1 MREGLRSGAT
11 YVVGVDGGG
20 SKVACLV
27 AEDTGRL
34 CGYGRAGP
42 VNTNYVERPLA
53 VEALRRAV
61 RTALEAGGLLGA
73 TIERV
78 CISAPTAPETVDEA
92 LADLTI
98 RRVIHAAEGETPRWA
113 AHYWV
118 GMHVGVTVDAGTG
131 SIARGWTPDGH
142 QAGAGGWGATLGD
155 EGSGYWIGLQAMRAI
170 CEAQDGRTEET
181 GLAQLVFEHFGFR
194 DVWDMVFQVSYG
206 MVRPTEDNALPRVGP
221 DSGAERTR
229 SGLVVRKPRDVHSPM
244 LRHEVASVCPLVVR
258 AAQEGD
264 RAARRILAAAG
275 HELGRLA
282 VAVIKRLYMTPET
295 FAVVPFGGV
304 FKAGELVLGS
314 FRETIAAAAPGA
326 QVVLPR
332 FEPVVGAVLLAL
344 DDLGIT
350 IDWPILEA
358 IEQSAGRFPGCRA

>member
-1 MREGLRSGAT
+1 MR
-11 YVVGVDGGG
+11 YVAGVDGGG

-42 VNTNYVERPLA
+42 VNTNYVERPVA
-53 VEALRRAV
+53 VEALNRAV

-73 TIERV
+73 TIETLCV
-78 CISAPTAPETVDEA
+78 SAPIDPEAVGEA
-92 LADLTI
+92 IDGLAV
-98 RRVIHAAEGETPRWA
+98 RRVVHAAEGETPRWA

-118 GMHVGVTVDAGTG
+118 DRHIGITVDAGTG
-131 SIARGWTPDGH
+131 SIARGWTPDGQ

-155 EGSGYWIGLQAMRAI
+155 EGSGYWIGLQAMKAI
-170 CEAQDGRTEET
+170 CEAQDGRIEET
-181 GLAQLVFEHFGFR
+181 DLTQRVFEHFGFR
-194 DVWDMVFQVSYG
+194 DVWDMVFQVSHG
-206 MVRPTEDNALPRVGP
+206 MVRPADGSATPRVGP

-229 SGLVVRKPRDVHSPM
+229 SGLVVRKPKSVHSPM
-244 LRHEVASVCPLVVR
+244 LRHEVAGLCPLVVR
-258 AAQEGD
+258 TAQQGD
-264 RAARRILAAAG
+264 RAARRILVGAG

-282 VAVIKRLYMTPET
+282 VALIRRLYMTPES

-304 FKAGELVLGS
+304 FKAGDLVLDS
-314 FRETIAAAAPGA
+314 FRETIAATAPGA

-344 DDLGIT
+344 DDLHLT
-350 IDWPILEA
+350 IDWPILGA